1 MKGSALLLSLSLV
14 AAAWIVGAP
23 ATAAAPAAASPA
35 AAPAVSGKEPT
46 AEQIVEKHV
55 AARGGLKKIRAIRTL
70 KETGR
75 MTEGPNREAV
85 VTRELKRPAH
95 TRFEITL
102 QGVTGVF
109 VSDGT
114 KGWKLNPFDGD
125 LEPKP
130 LPEAAIREAAEQA
143 DIEGPLVDWKA
154 KGHALELMGKEDV
167 AGRPA
172 WKIKVT
178 LKSGDVR
185 YEYLDARTYERLRTD
200 STRTVKGRPVQ
211 VQMTFADY
219 RKTAGVSFPRVV
231 ELTASGRPQKLRI
244 TVDKVEVNPP
254 LADDRFAMLAAA
266 PAP

>member
-1 MKGSALLLSLSLV
+1 MKGRALLLSLTLA
-14 AAAWIVGAP
+14 AAAWIAGAP
-23 ATAAAPAAASPA
+23 QVVAASTPAPAAAKSQ
-35 AAPAVSGKEPT
+35 EPT
-46 AEQIVEKHV
+46 ADQIVEQYI
-55 AARGGLKKIRAIRTL
+55 AARGGIKKIRAIRTL
-70 KETGR
+70 RESGR

-130 LPEAAIREAAEQA
+130 LPEAAIKEAAEQA

-154 KGHALELMGKEDV
+154 KGHALELLGKDTV
-167 AGRPA
+167 GDRVA
-172 WKIKVT
+172 WKIRMT

-185 YEYLDARTYERLRTD
+185 YEYIDVKNYERLRTD

-211 VQMTFADY
+211 VQVIFGDY
-219 RKTAGVSFPRVV
+219 KKTAGVSFPGVV
-231 ELTASGRPQKLRI
+231 EVTASGRPQKLRI
-244 TVDKVEVNPP
+244 TVEKVEVNPA
-254 LADDRFAMLAAA
+254 LADDRFAMLAPTA
-266 PAP
+266 P